1 VECLKGKFSSISLL
15 VSASTVAFFLLIHTY
30 AIAFGYWR
38 LIVWGGVLTAMYF
51 AFRSPKNIGFR
62 GLAITVSIML
72 AVPLLL
78 MEMVGLAWRN
88 GGFGN

>member
-1 VECLKGKFSSISLL
+1 MREKFSSISLL
-15 VSASTVAFFLLIHTY
+15 VSGSTVAFFLLIQTY

-51 AFRSPKNIGFR
+51 AFRSPRNLGFR
-62 GLAITVSIML
+62 GLAITVSIIL

-78 MEMVGLAWRN
+78 MELVGLAWRN